1 MKQIQPP
8 PNTQTT
14 LSKQVTCIFFSKYFG
29 GSSEFYPYLKMN
41 PNWEPMTSSAR
52 NQVITCMHLWNI
64 ILRPMDKE
72 KSQVIGK
79 LYWSWRHLYDN
90 SPQL

>member
-41 PNWEPMTSSAR
+41 PN
-52 NQVITCMHLWNI
+52 
-64 ILRPMDKE
+64 
-72 KSQVIGK
+72 
-79 LYWSWRHLYDN
+79 
-90 SPQL
+90 